1 MTDATEI
8 AELQKAILKLHGS
21 DAIHVES
28 VPVLETFQGETVWD
42 GAVEVFVLPNHP
54 AGRAYAWSH
63 EGDSG
68 GRRYVA
74 VLHAPPVDSP
84 RKAVQAAAVAE
95 FRERQRNG
103 Q

>member
-1 MTDATEI
+1 MTDAAEI
-8 AELQKAILKLHGS
+8 AELQRAILKLHGADS
-21 DAIHVES
+21 VHVES
-28 VPVLETFQGETVWD
+28 VPVHETFQGETVWD
-42 GAVEVFVLPNHP
+42 GVVEVFDLPTHQ
-54 AGRAYAWSH
+54 AGRAYAWAH

-95 FRERQRNG
+95 LRERQRHG
-103 Q
+103 R